1 MVSRACVVAK
11 AVVAA
16 MRTPRVLWPDPEV
29 RSVPAPRSPVSSF
42 EDSSARRQLAE
53 MKQTLALARLAR
65 DDVRAAYALS
75 LQKLDSARTELAT
88 IVRRGELARQIAD
101 QETVTIAERFAESQT
116 TTIAVFERKV
126 AVQHEELVLTERQV
140 SEMEAELRATT
151 GIGPAVGAAPDAR
164 EASTVDPSDY
174 RALDD
179 AVRAQTADDRLAE
192 LKRRMGRA

>member
-1 MVSRACVVAK
+1 
-11 AVVAA
+11 
-16 MRTPRVLWPDPEV
+16 
-29 RSVPAPRSPVSSF
+29 
-42 EDSSARRQLAE
+42 
-53 MKQTLALARLAR
+53 MKQTLALARIAR

-75 LQKLDSARTELAT
+75 MQKLESARMELAT
-88 IVRRGELARQIAD
+88 IVRRGELARQIDD
-101 QETVTIAERFAESQT
+101 QETVTIAERFAQSQM

-151 GIGPAVGAAPDAR
+151 GIGPAPSESPAPGDAS
-164 EASTVDPSDY
+164 AVDPSDY

-179 AVRAQTADDRLAE
+179 AARAQTADDRLAE